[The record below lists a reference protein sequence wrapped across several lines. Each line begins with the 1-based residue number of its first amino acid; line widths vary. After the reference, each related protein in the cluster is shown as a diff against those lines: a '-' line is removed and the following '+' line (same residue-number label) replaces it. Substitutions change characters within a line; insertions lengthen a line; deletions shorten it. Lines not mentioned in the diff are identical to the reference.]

1 MAGASRRKRV
11 KYEETAE
18 GVLRGVGGES
28 NVKSLEHCATRL
40 RFTLVDPAR
49 ADTAQVESLPG
60 VIAVVDKGGQYQVV
74 IGNRVGDVYTAIGR
88 LSDITAGDSAGP
100 GPSGNLF
107 TRAVELVTSIFT
119 PLLWILASTGL
130 LKALLASAAKI
141 WPSFENTTTYAI
153 LFTAGDAIFQFL
165 PVLLAVTAAKRFRAN
180 QFTSLA
186 IAGALVYSATIGVLP
201 GPDGASLSLKAFTDG
216 GGELHFLGIPVVMAT
231 YLSSVIPVILAVYA
245 QSRLEHL
252 LERVLPDAVRN
263 FLTPLTV
270 MVVIVPLTFLVI
282 GPLAD
287 WVGSGLSDGVD
298 WLWALSPAVGG
309 AVVGGF
315 WQVFVIFGVHWG
327 FIPLMVQDLSTSGV
341 IELLAPI
348 FPAVLAQGGATFA
361 VFLKTRNRAL
371 KGVAGPA
378 TVSTLLAGI
387 TEPAIY
393 GVTLRLKKPF
403 VLACI
408 AGAVGGAIA
417 GASGS
422 APNAFVLA
430 GGLTLSAAVGVGNFA
445 VLLIG
450 CAVAVV
456 LAFALT
462 YFAGFKDVPESA
474 VPAQAADR
482 NETPRADTGTE
493 GSGTAT
499 LVRTATLEITTP
511 VAGTVVAL
519 ADLPDKVFASGVVG
533 QGVGVV
539 PAEGQVRSPLDA
551 TVVTAMPHAYG
562 LRTDDGVE
570 LLVHVGIDTVR
581 LDGEHF
587 RPVAAEGTRVREG
600 EVLAEFDPE
609 AIRAAGYDPVT
620 VVVVTAPAGYGTVEV
635 TASGDVRADDRLLLL
650 TP

>member
-1 MAGASRRKRV
+1 M

-28 NVKSLEHCATRL
+28 NVRSLERCATRL
-40 RFTLVDPAR
+40 RFTLADPTR

-88 LSDITAGDSAGP
+88 LSDITTGDSAGP
-100 GPSGNLF
+100 GPSGNVF

-119 PLLWILASTGL
+119 PLLWILAGTGL
-130 LKALLASAAKI
+130 LKALLALAAKT
-141 WPSFENTTTYAI
+141 WPSFEGTTTYAI
-153 LFTAGDAIFQFL
+153 LFIAGDAIFQFL
-165 PVLLAVTAAKRFRAN
+165 PVLLAVTAAKRFRAD

-201 GPDGASLSLKAFTDG
+201 GPDGASLSLKAFTEG

-252 LERVLPDAVRN
+252 LERVLPNAVRN

-287 WVGSGLSDGVD
+287 WAGSGLSDGVD

-327 FIPLMVQDLSTSGV
+327 FVPLMVQDLSTSGV

-371 KGVAGPA
+371 KAVAGPA

-403 VLACI
+403 VFACI

-450 CAVAVV
+450 CAVAVL

-462 YFAGFKDVPESA
+462 YFVGFKDVTESA
-474 VPAQAADR
+474 VSTQATDR
-482 NETPRADTGTE
+482 NEASRTGTGTE
-493 GSGTAT
+493 GPGTVA
-499 LVRTATLEITTP
+499 LVRTTTLEITTP
-511 VAGTVVAL
+511 VTGAVVAL
-519 ADLPDKVFASGVVG
+519 ADLPDKVFASGAVG

-539 PAEGQVRSPLDA
+539 PDEGQVRSPLDA

-600 EVLAEFDPE
+600 EVLAEFDTE

-620 VVVVTAPAGYGTVEV
+620 VIVVTATAGYGTVQV

>member
-1 MAGASRRKRV
+1 M

-462 YFAGFKDVPESA
+462 YFAGFKDVLESA

>member
-1 MAGASRRKRV
+1 M

-74 IGNRVGDVYTAIGR
+74 VGNRVGDVYAAIGR
-88 LSDITAGDSAGP
+88 LADITADDSAGP

-130 LKALLASAAKI
+130 LKALLALAAKI
-141 WPSFENTTTYAI
+141 WPSFESTTTYAI

-165 PVLLAVTAAKRFRAN
+165 PVLLAVTAAKRFKAN

-201 GPDGASLSLKAFTDG
+201 GPDGAALSLKAFTDG
-216 GGELHFLGIPVVMAT
+216 GGKLHFLGIPVIMAT

-245 QSRLEHL
+245 QSHLEHL
-252 LERVLPDAVRN
+252 LKRVLPDAVRN

-327 FIPLMVQDLSTSGV
+327 LVPLMVQDLSTSGV

-361 VFLKTRNRAL
+361 VSLKTRNRAL

-403 VLACI
+403 VFACI

-450 CAVAVV
+450 CGVAVV

-462 YFAGFKDVPESA
+462 YFAGFKDVPETA
-474 VPAQAADR
+474 VPTQAADR
-482 NETPRADTGTE
+482 NEAPRTDAGTE
-493 GSGTAT
+493 GAGTAT
-499 LVRTATLEITTP
+499 LVRTTTLEITTP
-511 VAGTVVAL
+511 VTGTVVAL
-519 ADLPDKVFASGVVG
+519 ADLPDKVFASGALG

-539 PAEGQVRSPLDA
+539 PDEGQVRSPLDA

-562 LRTDDGVE
+562 LRTDAGVE

-587 RPVAAEGTRVREG
+587 RPIATEGMRVREG
-600 EVLAEFDPE
+600 EVLAEFDTE
-609 AIRAAGYDPVT
+609 AIRAAGYNPVT
-620 VVVVTAPAGYGTVEV
+620 VVVVIAPADYSTVEV
-635 TASGDVRADDRLLLL
+635 TASGHVRADDRLLLL

>member
-1 MAGASRRKRV
+1 M

-130 LKALLASAAKI
+130 LKALLALAAKI

-231 YLSSVIPVILAVYA
+231 YLSSVIPAILAVYA

-298 WLWALSPAVGG
+298 WLWAFSPAVGG
-309 AVVGGF
+309 TVVGGF

-403 VLACI
+403 VFACI

-474 VPAQAADR
+474 VPTQAADR

-499 LVRTATLEITTP
+499 LVHTATLEITTP

-539 PAEGQVRSPLDA
+539 PAEGQARSPLDA

-635 TASGDVRADDRLLLL
+635 TASGDVRTDDRLLLL